1 MSLPTWALF
10 MKKVYSDTTLNI
22 SQEDFEKPKYVGID
36 TNCGKEPVDKENKI
50 KKRPPVDDD
59 TDF

>member
-1 MSLPTWALF
+1 
-10 MKKVYSDTTLNI
+10 MKKVYADTTLNI
-22 SQEDFEKPKYVGID
+22 SQEDFEKPEYVGID
-36 TNCGKEPVDKENKI
+36 TNCGKEPVNKI

>member
-10 MKKVYSDTTLNI
+10 MKKIYDDKSLNI
-22 SQEDFEKPKYVGID
+22 SQEDFEKPKYVGIN
-36 TNCGKEPVDKENKI
+36 TNCGKTTTDKENKI
-50 KKRPPVDDD
+50 KKTPLLDDD